1 MNYKRSLS
9 KAAAIL
15 NIIINAF
22 NTLIYAY
29 LGYVM
34 YIVAVIASNVDT
46 QSNSKLILLPIILST
61 VATILISLLSV
72 VIVVLSAL
80 TLKNNKLST
89 IEFNKRKGTH
99 VATLV
104 LTLIS
109 IALHLVNVFC
119 STSIFIGYV
128 SLVILGLIAIF
139 FIIDLSK
146 NKKALKNPELFNEQ
160 NTVEQQPI
168 EQTIEEKIAKLNN
181 MKEQGL
187 ISEEQYNSLKQD
199 LLK

>member
-34 YIVAVIASNVDT
+34 YIVAAIASNVDT
-46 QSNSKLILLPIILST
+46 QGNSKLMLLPIVLST

-80 TLKNNKLST
+80 TLKNNKLSI

-109 IALHLVNVFC
+109 IALHLVNIFC
-119 STSIFIGYV
+119 STSSFIGYV
-128 SLVILGLIAIF
+128 SLVVLSLIAIF